1 MITINRIEW
10 VNPRW
15 ANKPEAWV
23 IQKLVSTSISG
34 RLLINAPHNIAFFP
48 NLRPAK
54 ASPRPLQSLYVSD
67 YPLKSAEN
75 AVEGNL
81 YLFRGSRTRIL
92 RIFIKNQNE

>member
-54 ASPRPLQSLYVSD
+54 ASPTTAPITVCVRLSI
-67 YPLKSAEN
+67 EI
-75 AVEGNL
+75 
-81 YLFRGSRTRIL
+81 R
-92 RIFIKNQNE
+92 